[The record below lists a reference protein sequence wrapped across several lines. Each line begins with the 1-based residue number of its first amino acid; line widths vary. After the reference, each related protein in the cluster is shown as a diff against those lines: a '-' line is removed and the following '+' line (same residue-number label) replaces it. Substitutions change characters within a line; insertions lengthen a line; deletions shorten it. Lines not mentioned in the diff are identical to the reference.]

1 MPDARQEEES
11 LVAYLIDAGEA
22 VEYGERWT
30 EATTY
35 EWWWCANTEGGRHR
49 HCRLV
54 ATYHGGGNR
63 GDDDEAEYV
72 QRLLDLGRAVLA
84 DDAPQDLNSLPLEYT
99 HVVRTREDG
108 TRYSERF
115 RQYSLPPEGM
125 A

>member
-1 MPDARQEEES
+1 MDDEELIS
-11 LVAYLIDAGEA
+11 YLISEGEA
-22 VEYGERWT
+22 VEYGEPWT
-30 EATTY
+30 ETTTH
-35 EWWWCANTEGGRHR
+35 EWWWCANTKPSRHR
-49 HCRLV
+49 HVRLV

-84 DDAPQDLNSLPLEYT
+84 ENAPADLATLPIEYT
-99 HVVRTREDG
+99 HVIRTDDNG
-108 TRYSERF
+108 TRHAERF